1 MRTGVIIT
9 LVIGIV
15 IILLGAMAF
24 GAFIWF
30 VKLLEKWF
38 KGE

>member
-15 IILLGAMAF
+15 IILWSNG
-24 GAFIWF
+24 IWSVYMVCETF
-30 VKLLEKWF
+30 RKMV
-38 KGE
+38 